1 MVCSPLWPCG
11 EAKRAGAVPATCSK
25 KAKNAKMAAKGRC
38 DSRPLDAVKLSN
50 KLTFFSV
57 ASHLVIA
64 GVEEP
69 VRSLSAKMA
78 SFTRARVV
86 MFAFVRRNKICVNK
100 EGSFWMTFA

>member
-1 MVCSPLWPCG
+1 
-11 EAKRAGAVPATCSK
+11 
-25 KAKNAKMAAKGRC
+25 MAARRRRN
-38 DSRPLDAVKLSN
+38 SWPLGTAKVSN

-64 GVEEP
+64 GMEEP

-86 MFAFVRRNKICVNK
+86 MFAFVFVNRICVK
-100 EGSFWMTFA
+100 TREVFWMTFA